1 MEFFKSHKVYDFMR
15 VRKYWIFLSVTLAL
29 ASLVSLF
36 FPGPNYGT
44 DFKGGTEIEVAFTK
58 KVDGGEI
65 RQAVTQGGA
74 FSEPDVVQV
83 QDAANPYRFLI
94 RVQEIST
101 VDQGTKDGIS

>member
-1 MEFFKSHKVYDFMR
+1 MELFKPGRTYDFMR
-15 VRKYWIFLSVTLAL
+15 VRRYWIALSIFLMAASVFLIYGY
-29 ASLVSLF
+29 
-36 FPGPNYGT
+36 PGPNYGT

-65 RQAVTQGGA
+65 RHAVTKSGA

-83 QDAANPYRFLI
+83 QDATNPYRYLI

-101 VDQGTKDGIS
+101 V